1 MKIRIISSREE
12 INSIRP
18 TEKAVHMAF
27 RASNVDFLNLVQ
39 KAPRLQM
46 VQVPTSYMK
55 TMSNAIEVFLDMQGI
70 GLLQG
75 DVWGH
80 RKDLDEYFTVEDA
93 TIEEIRS
100 LAAGGASMDD
110 VTDKIQKKT
119 RLNPDLIKFIATTK
133 ITAWVKRQ
141 ASFFLYPELL
151 SIFRSGQFPRSINKS
166 NWLLY
171 PIGPETHAIPQITWF
186 FFRAIHPRGLD
197 RYLAGVSNPPWVT
210 DHRL

>member
-27 RASNVDFLNLVQ
+27 RASNVDFLNLIQ

-70 GLLQG
+70 ELLQG

-80 RKDLDEYFTVEDA
+80 RKVLDEYFT
-93 TIEEIRS
+93 I
-100 LAAGGASMDD
+100 
-110 VTDKIQKKT
+110 
-119 RLNPDLIKFIATTK
+119 
-133 ITAWVKRQ
+133 
-141 ASFFLYPELL
+141 
-151 SIFRSGQFPRSINKS
+151 
-166 NWLLY
+166 
-171 PIGPETHAIPQITWF
+171 
-186 FFRAIHPRGLD
+186 
-197 RYLAGVSNPPWVT
+197 
-210 DHRL
+210 